1 MRNEE
6 AAGGWHQIK
15 RGWLMRKDWS
25 GQEATFEGQDGSLIL
40 KGKSSPPEKAVA
52 MELKDS
58 FFPLDLASSLERG

>member
-1 MRNEE
+1 
-6 AAGGWHQIK
+6 
-15 RGWLMRKDWS
+15 MRKDWS

>member
-1 MRNEE
+1 M
-6 AAGGWHQIK
+6 K
-15 RGWLMRKDWS
+15 KDWS

-40 KGKSSPPEKAVA
+40 KGKLSPPEKAVA